1 MEGIFFAGNVLNS
14 SAKESMNSNRGTNE
28 QQKKQEENKQ
38 ENQNPSYDEGSK
50 SDPQMTE
57 LEGLKEGG
65 KEPHVH
71 KEDKPRDGDGKPD

>member
-1 MEGIFFAGNVLNS
+1 MDNQRNLNE
-14 SAKESMNSNRGTNE
+14 K
-28 QQKKQEENKQ
+28 NKQ
-38 ENQNPSYDEGSK
+38 ESPAENQHPTYEQGSR

-71 KEDKPRDGDGKPD
+71 KEDKPRDGDGERE